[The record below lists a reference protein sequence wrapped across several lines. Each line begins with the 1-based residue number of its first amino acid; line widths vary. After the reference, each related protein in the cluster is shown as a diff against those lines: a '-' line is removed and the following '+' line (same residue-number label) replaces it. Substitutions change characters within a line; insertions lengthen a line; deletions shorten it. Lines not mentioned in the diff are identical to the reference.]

1 MENNKLTNIIFKSN
15 FNQLNETWKAL
26 CKLKIIWLDVEYLQ
40 KLLAVANIV
49 TLKTFSLAKSISVSG
64 EVYGTHFPFMASDVI

>member
-1 MENNKLTNIIFKSN
+1 M
-15 FNQLNETWKAL
+15 
-26 CKLKIIWLDVEYLQ
+26 IWLDVEYLQ